1 MFSFFRDLPDGAR
14 QERIFLNSPWSCRS
28 ELKVALDGKSRYR
41 FNECIG

>member
-1 MFSFFRDLPDGAR
+1 MFPFSETCRMVQGR
-14 QERIFLNSPWSCRS
+14 RGYSWSCRS